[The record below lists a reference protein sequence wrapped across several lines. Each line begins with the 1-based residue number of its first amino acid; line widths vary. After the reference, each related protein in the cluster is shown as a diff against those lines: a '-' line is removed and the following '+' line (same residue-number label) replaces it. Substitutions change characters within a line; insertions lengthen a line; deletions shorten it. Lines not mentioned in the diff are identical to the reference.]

1 MSLFDYYVMVDWSG
15 GARRRGNRS
24 DAIWIAHGAIKAEAT
39 EVQSPFSRT
48 EALQIIRCVLNDALN
63 TRQRVLVSFDF
74 PYGYPANFSAAL
86 PPSTGVRASSWKSA
100 WRYLTDSLKD
110 DLGTNPNRVPTN
122 RSNRFEVADRINK
135 LLSLG
140 NNTLGP
146 FWCTPRSGRYAHI
159 PQNQPAQPF
168 KTAQGYLVQS
178 LRWTDRRA
186 ESDTPFRLFGN
197 GCVGSQA
204 LTGIPRLY
212 DLRND
217 PFLAP
222 ISSVWPFE
230 TGWAKNESWVPNNFR
245 ILHAEIY
252 PSLAVS
258 RGRQPD
264 AIKDREQVIAMWEWA
279 CELDQQ
285 GRLWREFSL
294 PDGIKVGSAED
305 IAIRSEEGWI
315 LGAPGPA
322 IR

>member
-15 GARRRGNRS
+15 GARRRGNRE
-24 DAIWIAHGAIKAEAT
+24 DAIWIAHGAIKAEAPD
-39 EVQSPFSRT
+39 VQSPFSRT
-48 EALQIIRCVLNDALN
+48 EALRIIRCVLNDALN

-74 PYGYPANFSAAL
+74 AYGYPANFSAAL
-86 PPSTGVRASSWKSA
+86 RRSTGVRSTSWKSV
-100 WRYLTDSLKD
+100 WRYLNDSLKD
-110 DLGTNPNRVPTN
+110 DLGTNPNRAPTN

-135 LLSLG
+135 LLSLSD
-140 NNTLGP
+140 NARGP
-146 FWCTPRSGRYAHI
+146 FWCTPRSGQHAHI
-159 PQNQPAQPF
+159 PQNRPARPF

-178 LRWTDRRA
+178 LRLTDLRVR
-186 ESDTPFRLFGN
+186 SDTPFRLFGT
-197 GCVGSQA
+197 GSVGSQS

-230 TGWAKNESWVPNNFR
+230 TGWAKDESWLPNNFR

-252 PSLAVS
+252 PSV
-258 RGRQPD
+258 RRHPD
-264 AIKDREQVIAMWEWA
+264 PIKDRGQVIAMWEWV

-294 PDGIKVGSAED
+294 PDGIKIGSAED
-305 IAIRSEEGWI
+305 IVVRSEEGWI
-315 LGAPGPA
+315 LGAARPA
-322 IR
+322 TR